1 MSFSVFMPKS
11 ISVRPDL
18 TKRVTVGREERDRS
32 AGKMTRGSGPPS
44 RSADQGVTVENS
56 PDMDSDADPDEAVWV
71 WVLFKEVTRSIAI
84 CNDFPDRTMRSAPMS
99 LRAHGVPSWGGDEL
113 VACRNRTRVVVHD
126 AQ

>member
-1 MSFSVFMPKS
+1 MPKS
-11 ISVRPDL
+11 ISVLPDL
-18 TKRVTVGREERDRS
+18 IKRVTVGREERDRS
-32 AGKMTRGSGPPS
+32 AGKMTRGSGPPP

-99 LRAHGVPSWGGDEL
+99 LRAHGVLSWGRDEL